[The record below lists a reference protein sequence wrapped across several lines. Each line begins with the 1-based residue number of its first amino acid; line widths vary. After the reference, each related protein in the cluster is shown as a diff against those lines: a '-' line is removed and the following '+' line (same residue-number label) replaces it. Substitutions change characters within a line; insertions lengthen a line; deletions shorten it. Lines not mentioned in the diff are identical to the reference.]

1 MRMLPEELNIPQS
14 FLLFLKNKINLVSL
28 SSYFPQFFFAL
39 VPASELFV
47 CQGWRKR
54 PQNFLVGRLR
64 CFFGNVRSAATL
76 FFYKASLHCPKSN
89 EQFPHQKRNVTMKT
103 K

>member
-1 MRMLPEELNIPQS
+1 MLPEELNIPQS
-14 FLLFLKNKINLVSL
+14 FLLFLKNKRNLVSL

-76 FFYKASLHCPKSN
+76 FFTKPLYTVPKVMN
-89 EQFPHQKRNVTMKT
+89 NFHTRKEM
-103 K
+103 